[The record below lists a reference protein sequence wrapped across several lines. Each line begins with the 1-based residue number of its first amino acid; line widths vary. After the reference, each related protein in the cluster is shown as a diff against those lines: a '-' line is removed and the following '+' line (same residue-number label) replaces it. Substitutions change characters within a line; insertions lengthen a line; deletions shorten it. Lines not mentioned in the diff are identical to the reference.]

1 MEYQNFIK
9 SIDIDI
15 EKAPKSLK
23 QYLDIKRQNPDCI
36 IFFRLG
42 DFYETYFEDAIVL
55 SKTCGILLTK
65 RKFVELGE
73 IPMAGVPHHNSDI
86 YISKLTNEKYKVSI
100 VEQIERKED
109 VKKGE
114 ILKREVI
121 RTYTKGT
128 LIDES
133 FLDSKKNNFIVS
145 ILKENNKYG
154 LSYADISTGEFFITE
169 GMLDNILCELSK
181 INPSEMLLKMKAR
194 NIEPMKAVP
203 EKEADIDKIIS
214 EKHNYTLIGE
224 DFYTLEFQNEDL
236 LEYKTGLKCANS
248 IINYVKKTQKSFT
261 PKLDIIK
268 KYNISNYLI
277 MNQKTRENLELNKNL
292 GDGKKTGSIFWALD
306 ECKTSMGKR
315 LLAAFLNEPLYNIF
329 EIEKRLDGVEE
340 LVKNPDKLKNL
351 DNLLDNLSDTSRLS
365 SKLSNGTISPKELLA
380 IKNTLNI
387 VENFEDITSKFNSKI
402 LQPNS
407 KNEALIDFRN
417 ILEKSIKDE
426 PSGNI
431 RVGNIIKEGANGTL
445 DAILGEISKLEN
457 KIKNYE
463 EELIQITG
471 IKNLKI
477 NYAKNTGYSIDL
489 TILDGVKFKNAIEN
503 STLKQKL
510 SSVEKYT
517 TKTLMEIEEKLLS
530 LKLKSYEI
538 EHDTF
543 LKLREYAKE
552 LTEPLREF
560 SADVALKD
568 VILSFAK
575 VSLEYGFK
583 RPKFTNSFK
592 YKVSNG
598 AHPSL
603 IKLLANKNI
612 QVDRLDVNFDDLKR
626 CKILTGANMIGK
638 STYLRQIAALIIM
651 AQTGSFVPAEDFE
664 ANLIDKIYA
673 RMGASDNMLDGNSAF
688 MCEMLDVAE
697 ILRNSTEH
705 SLILLDETGKSTSYS
720 DAMAVSYGVIK
731 YITEKIKA
739 KCAFATHF
747 HDMAHLEDEIKS
759 IANYCLV
766 LKNENEKSERRLK
779 TGVSTK
785 SQGLNVAKQAHLPT
799 YAIECAQNFE
809 EKRRKLELNK

>member
-9 SIDIDI
+9 SRDVDI

-23 QYLDIKRQNPDCI
+23 QYLEIKRQNPDCI

-42 DFYETYFEDAIVL
+42 DFYETYFEDAVIL

-65 RKFVELGE
+65 RKFVEIGE
-73 IPMAGVPHHNSDI
+73 IPMAGVPHQNCDI
-86 YISKLTNEKYKVSI
+86 YIAKLTNEKYKVSI
-100 VEQIERKED
+100 VEQVERKED

-114 ILKREVI
+114 IIKREVI
-121 RTYTKGT
+121 RTYTSGT
-128 LIDES
+128 LIDEE

-154 LSYADISTGEFFITE
+154 LSYADVSTGEFFITE
-169 GMLDNILCELSK
+169 GFLDDILCELSK
-181 INPSEMLLKMKAR
+181 INPSEMLLKMKTR
-194 NIEPMKAVP
+194 NIELMKPVP
-203 EKEADIDKIIS
+203 EKEADIDEIIY
-214 EKHNYTLIGE
+214 EKYGYTLIGE

-261 PKLDIIK
+261 PKLDIIR
-268 KYNISNYLI
+268 KYSISSHLI

-306 ECKTSMGKR
+306 ECKTPMGKR
-315 LLAAFLNEPLYNIF
+315 LLAYFLNEPLYNVF

-340 LVKNPDKLKNL
+340 LMLNPDKLRDL

-365 SKLSNGTISPKELLA
+365 SKVSNGTIGPKELLA

-387 VENFEDITSKFNSKI
+387 VEKFNETTSKFNSKI
-402 LQPNS
+402 LKPNS
-407 KNEALIDFRN
+407 ENEALIDFRN
-417 ILEKSIKDE
+417 ILEKTIKDE
-426 PSGNI
+426 PQNNI
-431 RVGNIIKEGANGTL
+431 RIGNIIKEGANGTL
-445 DAILGEISKLEN
+445 DIVLGEISKLEG
-457 KIKNYE
+457 KIENYE
-463 EELIQITG
+463 EELSQITG
-471 IKNLKI
+471 LKNLKI
-477 NYAKNTGYSIDL
+477 NYAKNTGYTIDL
-489 TILDGVKFKNAIEN
+489 NANNAVKFKNTVEN
-503 STLKQKL
+503 YTLKQKT
-510 SSVEKYT
+510 SSIEKYT
-517 TKTLMEIEEKLLS
+517 TRTLMEIEEKLLS

-538 EHDTF
+538 EYDTF

-575 VSLEYGFK
+575 TAQKYGFK

-592 YKVSNG
+592 YCVQNG

-603 IKLLANKNI
+603 MKILANKNMPI
-612 QVDRLDVNFDDLKR
+612 DRLNIAFNDLKR

-651 AQTGSFVPAEDFE
+651 AQSGSFVPAEDFE
-664 ANLIDKIYA
+664 ADLIDKIYA

-688 MCEMLDVAE
+688 MCEMLDMAE

-705 SLILLDETGKSTSYS
+705 SLILLDETGKSTSYN

-747 HDMAHLEDEIKS
+747 HDLVHLEKEIES
-759 IANYCLV
+759 VANYCLV
-766 LKNENEKSERRLK
+766 LENEDGKAVRYLK
-779 TGVSTK
+779 NGISTR
-785 SQGLNVAKQAHLPT
+785 SLGLNVAKEAHLPP
-799 YAIECAQNFE
+799 YALECAQNFE
-809 EKRRKLELNK
+809 EKRVNVGVNK